1 MKKENRELDDFIH
14 YRHTA
19 KKGENYFLTIL
30 DDNGLQSINLSTFN
44 KTKITFG
51 TSEDNDIVLVSNA
64 VDYNQ
69 GYLEINEYGV
79 LAVNT
84 SSNIS
89 MFGNDNKIFDNVYLS
104 EGSFIKIID
113 NTSDSSQGILMIM
126 SINQNLDEWKT
137 YPITLGNISIGSGST
152 CDIILSP
159 AGVAKHHATVHH
171 SLNNTT
177 IFDEYSLNGIY
188 VNGRKIPISTGVPL
202 KDLDVI
208 LIGNS
213 KMILYGNTLFY
224 QIFERGIR
232 LDAIDIVKRVRIK
245 FKTREIS
252 SHVSMSIN
260 PSEFVAFV
268 GGSGAGKST
277 FMKCISGVDEPT
289 SGTVLLNGENLY
301 ENYESL
307 KYNIGYV
314 PQDDIVFSNLTLHD
328 MLQYAAQLRMPD
340 NTSRK
345 ERNQRIKE
353 VLDIVSLSDFE
364 SSYIRQLS
372 GGQRKR
378 ASIAVELLAD
388 PNLFFLDEPTSGLDP
403 GTERSIMQTLR
414 KMSQMGKTIILVTH
428 NTLNLHLCDKVAFFG
443 DGGQLCFY
451 GSPQDALN
459 FFEVDDFVDV
469 YTLINED
476 QEYWHEK
483 FESTQTPMHTK
494 EIHKSKSNNIVN
506 KKKSFFKQ
514 LIILIRRYI
523 KLISNDFQQ
532 LFILFAQAPIVAFL
546 LSIVTTDDLYK
557 SYDDTKAILFSLGCA
572 SIWLG
577 LLNSVQEIC
586 KEKVILQKEH
596 MADLKLSAYILSK
609 FIVQGIL
616 AFMQSWILVYIF
628 QKIVGASE
636 YSILIDSF
644 WDIQIICFLSI
655 LSSAT
660 MGLVISAVVKNSN
673 IAMIILPLIL
683 VPHLLFSGMLFKLEG
698 VSDFISNFI
707 LCRWTVEGLGTSA
720 NLNDLT
726 HLVQTINPMIEVEA
740 EKYFTFTVEHMQH
753 VIGVILLMTFVLL
766 VGSYIVLR
774 KNVDKN
780 M

>member
-1 MKKENRELDDFIH
+1 MEKENRELDDFVH
-14 YRHTA
+14 NRHSA
-19 KKGENYFLTIL
+19 KQGESYFLTIL
-30 DDNGLQSINLSTFN
+30 DDDGLKSINLSTFG

-51 TSEDNDIVLVSNA
+51 TLEDNDIIISSNE

-79 LAVNT
+79 LAVNI
-84 SSNIS
+84 SSHIP
-89 MFGNDNKIFDNVYLS
+89 MLGNNNKPFDNLYLS
-104 EGSFIKIID
+104 EGSFIKIND
-113 NTSDSSQGILMIM
+113 NTSDSSQGVLMIM
-126 SINQNLDEWKT
+126 SINQNLDEWKP
-137 YPITLGNISIGSGST
+137 YALSLGNTSIGSSGS

-159 AGVAKHHATVHH
+159 SGVAKHHATIHH
-171 SLNNTT
+171 SISKTS

-188 VNGRKIPISTGVPL
+188 VNGVKIPVSTEFQL
-202 KDLDVI
+202 KNLDFI
-208 LIGNS
+208 LIGNT
-213 KMILYGNTLFY
+213 KMILYNDKLYY

-245 FKTREIS
+245 FKTVEIS
-252 SHVSMSIN
+252 SHVNMSIK

-277 FMKCISGVDEPT
+277 FMKCISGIDRPS
-289 SGTVLLNGENLY
+289 SGTVLLNGEDLY
-301 ENYESL
+301 ENYENL

-328 MLQYAAQLRMPD
+328 MLQYAAKLRMPD
-340 NTSRK
+340 NTSHK

-353 VLDIVSLSDFE
+353 VLDIVNLSDFE
-364 SSYIRQLS
+364 DSFIRQLS

-414 KMSQMGKTIILVTH
+414 RMSQMGKTIILVTH

-443 DGGQLCFY
+443 NGGQLCFY

-459 FFEVDDFVDV
+459 FFEVNDFVDI
-469 YTLINED
+469 YTLISEN
-476 QEYWHEK
+476 QEYWYEK
-483 FESTQTPMHTK
+483 FQNTQKPIEKKIVTK
-494 EIHKSKSNNIVN
+494 EKSNNIIN

-514 LIILIRRYI
+514 LFILIMRYI
-523 KLISNDFQQ
+523 KLISNDIQQ

-546 LSIVTTDDLYK
+546 LSSVTTDELYK
-557 SYDDTKAILFSLGCA
+557 SYDDTKAILFSIGCA
-572 SIWLG
+572 AIWLG

-616 AFMQSWILVYIF
+616 AFIQSWILVFIF
-628 QKIVGASE
+628 QKIVGKSE
-636 YSILIDSF
+636 YSILIDPF

-655 LSSAT
+655 LCSAT
-660 MGLVISAVVKNSN
+660 TGLFISAVVKNSN

-698 VSDFISNFI
+698 ISDFISNFI
-707 LCRWTVEGLGTSA
+707 LCRWTVEGLGTST
-720 NLNDLT
+720 NLNALT
-726 HLVQTINPMIEVEA
+726 HMAQTINPMIEIEP

-753 VIGVILLMTFVLL
+753 IIGVIILMTIVLL
-766 VGSYIVLR
+766 IGCYVVLR

>member
-1 MKKENRELDDFIH
+1 MEKENRELDDFVH
-14 YRHTA
+14 HRHTA
-19 KKGENYFLTIL
+19 KQFESYFLTIL
-30 DDNGLQSINLSTFN
+30 DDNGLKSINLSSFG
-44 KTKITFG
+44 KAKITFG
-51 TSEDNDIVLVSNA
+51 SSEENDIVLASNA
-64 VDYNQ
+64 VDYSQ

-84 SSNIS
+84 SSSIP
-89 MFGNDNKIFDNVYLS
+89 MFGNNNKIFDNVYLS

-113 NTSDSSQGILMIM
+113 STLESSLGVLMIM
-126 SINQNLDEWKT
+126 SINQNLDEWKP
-137 YPITLGNISIGSGST
+137 YTLSNGNLSIGSSGS

-159 AGVAKHHATVHH
+159 AGVAKHHATIRH
-171 SLNNTT
+171 SLNKTF
-177 IFDEYSLNGIY
+177 IFDESSINGVY
-188 VNGRKIPISTGVPL
+188 VNGSKIPVSTGVAL
-202 KDLDVI
+202 KNLDVI
-208 LIGNS
+208 LIGNT
-213 KMILYGNTLFY
+213 KIILHDDKLFY

-245 FKTREIS
+245 FKVREIS
-252 SHVSMSIN
+252 SHVSMTIN

-277 FMKCISGVDEPT
+277 FMKCISGVDKPT

-301 ENYESL
+301 ANYENL

-328 MLQYAAQLRMPD
+328 MLQYAAKLRMPD

-345 ERNQRIKE
+345 DRNQRIKE
-353 VLDIVSLSDFE
+353 VLEIVNLSDFE

-403 GTERSIMQTLR
+403 GTERSIMKTLR

-443 DGGQLCFY
+443 DGGHLCFY
-451 GSPQDALN
+451 GPPQDALT
-459 FFEVDDFVDV
+459 FFGVDDFVDI
-469 YTLINED
+469 YTLINEN
-476 QEYWHEK
+476 QEYWYEK
-483 FESTQTPMHTK
+483 FQSTQTPTVRK
-494 EIHKSKSNNIVN
+494 EVQKSKSNNIVN

-532 LFILFAQAPIVAFL
+532 LLILFAQAPIVAIL

-557 SYDDTKAILFSLGCA
+557 SYDDTKAILFSIGCA
-572 SIWLG
+572 AIWLG

-609 FIVQGIL
+609 FIVQGLL
-616 AFMQSWILVYIF
+616 AFIQSWILVFIF
-628 QKIVGASE
+628 QKIVGTSE

-660 MGLVISAVVKNSN
+660 MGLFISAAVKNSN
-673 IAMIILPLIL
+673 IAMTILPLIL

-698 VSDFISNFI
+698 AADFISNFI

-720 NLNDLT
+720 NLNALT
-726 HLVQTINPMIEVEA
+726 HMVQTINPMLEVEA
-740 EKYFTFTVEHMQH
+740 EEYFTFTIEHMQH
-753 VIGVILLMTFVLL
+753 IIGIILLMTFVLL